1 MCKSS
6 PCQITRKKNE
16 TNNKKEIKKTENTIQ
31 LFLKLAHRFKE
42 KTTCITFLFLK
53 GEKKTEKEKK
63 KKTAHQILSQEAK
76 KKERKKSRNRVN
88 PSDNFSEN

>member
-63 KKTAHQILSQEAK
+63 KKQLTRYCHKKQRK
-76 KKERKKSRNRVN
+76 KKERNR
-88 PSDNFSEN
+88 EIE

>member
-63 KKTAHQILSQEAK
+63 KKQLTRYCHKKQRK
-76 KKERKKSRNRVN
+76 KKEINGKREIKKNNIS
-88 PSDNFSEN
+88 F

>member
-63 KKTAHQILSQEAK
+63 NSSQDTVTRSKEK
-76 KKERKKSRNRVN
+76 RKKEIEK
-88 PSDNFSEN
+88 